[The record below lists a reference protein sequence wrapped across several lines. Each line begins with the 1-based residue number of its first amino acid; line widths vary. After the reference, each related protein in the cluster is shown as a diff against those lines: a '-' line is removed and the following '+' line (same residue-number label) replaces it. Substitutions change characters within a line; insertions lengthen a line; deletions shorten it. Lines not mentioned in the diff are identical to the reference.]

1 MLHTETEAP
10 PAAAYGNSRQVIQ
23 CGHPGQTSVKH
34 QVLAFAALSI
44 LLTGAFA
51 EQTPT
56 RNLLVNGGFEADWTG
71 DQPPGFRVGP
81 VDSRTKAA
89 GTFGL
94 AADAHGGKHALRI
107 ERTNTDGG
115 YALWLTI
122 PTFTPASPPKR
133 IAFVCWVK
141 PAAARDKLPGPCLAW
156 QAFTPEWIG
165 ACRLVRAIEPDPY
178 AATWGKLAVLLEQDP
193 NATLKHFRFLV
204 EARNPGDAILVD
216 DVACFD
222 VTDWPRS
229 AVDALMKRE
238 QEPTPAIAIDQ
249 WPFREG
255 NLLQNSSFELGLSGG
270 WSIPGP
276 TPPEQ
281 LRMLDPATAYHGQA
295 GVRLD
300 YSADEQRTLTGRFRP
315 VRIGQTHTLS
325 AWVRARDPGATVT
338 LGFENGYVPV
348 GSGPHRFET
357 RKALEPGTWQRIEV
371 SGVAKAGPAD
381 AYGIRITATGPAP
394 GSVWVD
400 SVQFE
405 EGPARPYAPARP
417 LEAALLLPEPAGIS
431 QWDEPVRY
439 TIQVT
444 NHTANA
450 IRATL
455 AVQTWDF
462 WDRKVHEETIGPR
475 SFTPGVTIIESAEP
489 AKTRGS
495 QRLRLYIDGREELED
510 EITLT
515 VVPPARYPSRH
526 VASRFGQHVRLE
538 PWQLGVA
545 KRLGA
550 CWARMHDVDFCLS
563 WDQAEPE
570 PGRWVWADDK
580 IDLAHQIGLDVLGVL
595 GRAPGW
601 ALEPDK
607 DGKTA
612 TGGWYYPPDLDAW
625 GNYVE
630 AVTRHYRG
638 KVDVW
643 EIWNE
648 PYGFGIGDGTKYAA
662 LARTAY
668 AAAKRGNP
676 ECTIL
681 GLCTHAGAT
690 AFNRDALA
698 GGAINACDLISY
710 HCYTRDGTDAYRR
723 GIEVR
728 EVLGLADDGKKVWM
742 SEGMGGYT
750 FSWHSFLVDA
760 VNDPYSRRPGAPT
773 FSSQAAAVTGAR
785 AIANI
790 LAAGAEK
797 TFWYWSPW
805 ESASS
810 IRPDRYTWFEYDGQL
825 KPYAAAY
832 AVAAHFLD
840 GTRSVGRITAR
851 QHLPVCL
858 FERDEEAVA
867 VLWWEA
873 DGQTTVGLR
882 PPADRPARSIQA
894 FDMMGNPLN
903 PTNARLTIDSHPI
916 YVHAAS
922 RRASDLTVLLG
933 LKSIDLP

>member
-1 MLHTETEAP
+1 MLNAVTFCRMISRNVNTSCQHCKERIMVNRLVFWAAL
-10 PAAAYGNSRQVIQ
+10 AAA
-23 CGHPGQTSVKH
+23 T
-34 QVLAFAALSI
+34 AAQ
-44 LLTGAFA
+44 ADD
-51 EQTPT
+51 TPT
-56 RNLLVNGGFEADWTG
+56 PNLLVNGGFEAEWTG
-71 DQPPGFRVGP
+71 GQPPGFRIGP
-81 VDSRTKAA
+81 VDSRAKAS
-89 GTFGL
+89 GNFSL
-94 AADAHGGKHALRI
+94 ATDAHGGKHALRI

-141 PAAARDKLPGPCLAW
+141 PATARGRLPGPCLAW

-178 AATWGKLAVLLEQDP
+178 AGTWGKVAVLLEQIP
-193 NATLKHFRFLV
+193 NATLRHFRFLV
-204 EARNPGDAILVD
+204 EAQVPGDAVFVD

-222 VTDWPRS
+222 VTDWPRT
-229 AVDALMKRE
+229 AIDALMKHE
-238 QEPTPAIAIDQ
+238 QEPAPARATDR

-255 NLLQNSSFELGLSGG
+255 NLLENSSFELGLSGG

-281 LRMLDPATAYHGQA
+281 LRMLDPSTAHHGISS
-295 GVRLD
+295 VRLD
-300 YSADEQRTLTGRFRP
+300 YSAGGQQTLTGRFRP
-315 VRIGQTHTLS
+315 VRVGQTHTLS
-325 AWVRARDPGATVT
+325 ARVHAHDPGATVI
-338 LGFENGYVPV
+338 LGFENGYVPL
-348 GSGPHRFET
+348 GSRPHRFET
-357 RKALEPGTWQRIEV
+357 RKALEPGTWQRIQV

-381 AYGIRITATGPAP
+381 AYGIRIAATGPTA

-405 EGPARPYAPARP
+405 EGPARPYAPAHP
-417 LEAALLLPEPAGIS
+417 LEPALLLPEPTGIS
-431 QWDEPVRY
+431 RWDEPVRY
-439 TIQVT
+439 TIQVA

-455 AVQTWDF
+455 AIQTWDF
-462 WDRKVHEETIGPR
+462 RDRQVREDTIGPR
-475 SFTPGVTIIESAEP
+475 LFAPGVTIIERAEP
-489 AKTRGS
+489 PRTRGS
-495 QRLRLYIDGREELED
+495 QRLRLRINDREELEN

-515 VVPPARYPSRH
+515 VVPPARHPSRH

-570 PGRWVWADDK
+570 AGKWVWADDK
-580 IDLAHQIGLDVLGVL
+580 IDLAHRVGVDVLGVL
-595 GRAPGW
+595 GRTPGW
-601 ALEPDK
+601 ALEPEQH
-607 DGKTA
+607 GKTPE
-612 TGGWYYPPDLDAW
+612 GGWFYPPDLDAW
-625 GNYVE
+625 ANYVE

-662 LARTAY
+662 LVRTAY

-676 ECTIL
+676 DCTLL

-690 AFNRDALA
+690 AFNQDAVA
-698 GGAINACDLISY
+698 GEAMTACDLISY

-728 EVLGLADDGKKVWM
+728 EVLGLADNGKKMWM

-773 FSSQAAAVTGAR
+773 FSSEAAAVTGAR

-840 GTRSVGRITAR
+840 DTRSVGRITAR
-851 QHLPVCL
+851 EHLPVCL
-858 FERDEEAVA
+858 FERGEEAVA
-867 VLWWEA
+867 VLWWES
-873 DGQTTVGLR
+873 DGQTTVVLR
-882 PPADRPARSIQA
+882 PSADQPERPLQA

-903 PTNARLTIDSHPI
+903 PTNGKLTVTSYPI
-916 YVHAAS
+916 YVYAIGQ
-922 RRASDLTVLLG
+922 RASDLIASLG
-933 LKSIDLP
+933 LK